1 MIDPMTYGPDDFYL
15 PPPPR
20 WPVLV
25 AAGVFAVGVFAVGA
39 ALVLMFA

>member
-15 PPPPR
+15 PRPPR

-25 AAGVFAVGVFAVGA
+25 AIGAIAVGV
-39 ALVLMFA
+39 ALVWIFA